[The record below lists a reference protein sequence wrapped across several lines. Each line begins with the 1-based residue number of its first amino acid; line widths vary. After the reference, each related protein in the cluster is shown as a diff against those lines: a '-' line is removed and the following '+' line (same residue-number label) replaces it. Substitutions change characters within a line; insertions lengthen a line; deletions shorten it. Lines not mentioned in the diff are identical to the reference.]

1 MSRHARADADA
12 DADVTGAG
20 GGATRVG
27 VGIADITGEAA
38 ECGMLGYGKA
48 DQLTEGIH
56 TRQHARAFA
65 FEETP
70 PRAFEGTPPGAGA
83 PRRLLLIVCELPLMS
98 SGVVREVLRRLPDGY
113 TESNVM
119 ITATHTHCGPGG
131 YFHHELYNGNTGGF
145 RPETFAAIVDGITEA
160 ALAAHA
166 DLAPAT
172 LRLAHGELYG
182 ASANRSRRAFDANPA
197 ADRAHFPYAVDPQ
210 TTLLRIERPD
220 GRLAGA
226 VNWFATHN
234 TSMTNRNRLISA
246 DNKGRAASRWES
258 LEPGAVTAFAQ
269 TNAGDMSP
277 NLHLRPGH
285 GPTADQFENAR
296 IIGDRQHAAATAL
309 TGDETG
315 GTLDHRLTHIDLSH
329 TLVAPGFTGDGRP
342 HRTSPPC
349 AGAAAFAGARS
360 DGPAFKGFR
369 PRSNPLWDTLSRRL
383 LYPLAPKLRDAQAPK
398 GIVLPAGPVNRL
410 RPMVQERAPVQLL
423 RIGRLYLIGVP
434 AEVTIVAGL
443 RLRRTVAAIVGADLR
458 DVLVAGYSNA
468 YLHYV
473 TTPEEYDVQEYEG
486 GSTLFGRWEL
496 PALRQTAAA
505 LAEAM
510 RDGRPVG
517 RGTPEPLGPP
527 RRVHRGHAHGRP
539 PEVPHPGRAFGD
551 PLALV
556 VADGRVTA
564 SFVGAHP
571 GNDLRRG
578 GTFLT
583 VEHRTGGT
591 GSTGDADGTGRKG
604 SWVSV
609 ADDRDWSTTF
619 RWARTGAA
627 SSTVWITWTFP
638 PDAVSGPYRIRYH
651 GDTAAG
657 PFTGESAEF
666 ELGRDPD
673 PMRPGA
679 SGTGDHGRGV
689 LSP

>member
-1 MSRHARADADA
+1 MSRRI
-12 DADVTGAG
+12 
-20 GGATRVG
+20 RVG
-27 VGIADITGEAA
+27 VGIADVTGEAA

-56 TRQHARAFA
+56 TRQHARAYA
-65 FEETP
+65 FEEPAPT
-70 PRAFEGTPPGAGA
+70 GALA
-83 PRRLLLIVCELPLMS
+83 SREPRRLLLVVCELPLMS

-145 RPETFAAIVDGITEA
+145 RPRTFAAIVDGITEA

-172 LRLAHGELYG
+172 LRLAHGELHD

-197 ADRAHFPYAVDPQ
+197 ADRAHFPGAVDPQ

-246 DNKGRAASRWES
+246 DNKGRAASRWE
-258 LEPGAVTAFAQ
+258 LREPGAVTAFAQ

-277 NLHLRPGH
+277 NLRLRPGH

-296 IIGDRQHAAATAL
+296 IIGDRQLAAATAL
-309 TGDETG
+309 TGDETD
-315 GTLDHRLTHIDLSH
+315 GTLDHRLTHVDLAC
-329 TLVAPGFTGDGRP
+329 TLVAPQFTGDGRP
-342 HRTSPPC
+342 HRTSAPC
-349 AGAAAFAGARS
+349 AGAPAFAGARA
-360 DGPAFKGFR
+360 DGPAFKGFS

-383 LYPLAPKLRDAQAPK
+383 LYPLAPGLRDAQAPK

-410 RPMVQERAPVQLL
+410 RPVVQERAPVQLL

-517 RGTPEPLGPP
+517 RGTPEPLRPP

-539 PEVPHPGRAFGD
+539 PEVPHPGRAFGE

-556 VADGRVTA
+556 VAAGRVTA

-578 GTFLT
+578 GTFLM
-583 VEHRTGGT
+583 VERRAGGAV
-591 GSTGDADGTGRKG
+591 G
-604 SWVSV
+604 WVPV

-627 SSTVWITWTFP
+627 SSTAWITWDFP
-638 PDAVSGPYRIRYH
+638 QDAAPGPYRIRYH

-657 PFTGESAEF
+657 PFTGESAVF
-666 ELGRDPD
+666 ELPEPAPD
-673 PMRPGA
+673 
-679 SGTGDHGRGV
+679 GTGGHARGV